1 MEITVVL
8 DTNILL
14 NVKNR
19 EEPYYEPSKQVLDAA
34 DEGRIHAAISVV
46 SIAELCAGYYSA
58 GDERGKQEL
67 IMHLLSSK
75 GFSIV
80 ELDVKLADVAGKIRA
95 ETGLRLPDAIIVAS
109 GLERRAAYI
118 VTHDEEF
125 RKGRRYL
132 EAVTSQEL
140 VRILGIS

>member
-1 MEITVVL
+1 MGITAVL
-8 DTNILL
+8 DTNIFL

-19 EEPYYEPSKQVLDAA
+19 EEPYYEASKQVLDAV
-34 DEGRIHAAISVV
+34 DNGKIHAIVSII
-46 SIAELCAGYYSA
+46 SIAELCAGYYSV

-67 IMHLLSSK
+67 LMHLMSSK
-75 GFSIV
+75 GYSIM
-80 ELDVKLADVAGKIRA
+80 ELNLKLAAAAGRIRA

-109 GLERRAAYI
+109 GLEKGATCI

-125 RKGRRYL
+125 RRANQYL

-140 VRILGIS
+140 IRKLG

>member
-1 MEITVVL
+1 MGITAVL
-8 DTNILL
+8 DTNIFL
-14 NVKNR
+14 NVKNK
-19 EEPYYEPSKQVLDAA
+19 EEPYYESSKQVLDAV
-34 DEGRIHAAISVV
+34 DEGMIQAVISVV

-67 IMHLLSSK
+67 IAHLASSN
-75 GFSIV
+75 GFSIMV
-80 ELDVKLADVAGKIRA
+80 LDLKLADAAGRIRA

-109 GLERRAAYI
+109 GLAKGATCI

-125 RKGRRYL
+125 KRANRYL

-140 VRILGIS
+140 IRRLG

>member
-1 MEITVVL
+1 MAITVVL
-8 DTNILL
+8 DTNIFL

-19 EEPYYEPSKQVLDAA
+19 EEPYYDSSRRVLNTV
-34 DEGRIHAAISVV
+34 DEGRMRAVISVV

-58 GDERGKQEL
+58 RDERGKQEL

-75 GFSIV
+75 GFIIV
-80 ELDVKLADVAGKIRA
+80 DLDVKLADAAGRIRA

-109 GLERRAAYI
+109 GLERGATYI
-118 VTHDEEF
+118 VTHDDEF
-125 RKGRRYL
+125 KKGERFL

-140 VRILGIS
+140 TRRLE

>member
-1 MEITVVL
+1 MGITVVL
-8 DTNILL
+8 DTNIFL

-19 EEPYYEPSKQVLDAA
+19 EERYYESSKWVLDAA
-34 DEGRIHAAISVV
+34 DDGRIHAVVSVV

-58 GDERGKQEL
+58 GDERGRQEM
-67 IMHLLSSK
+67 IMHLLSSQ

-80 ELDVKLADVAGKIRA
+80 ELSVKLADAAGRIRA

-109 GLERRAAYI
+109 GLERGAAYI

-125 RKGRRYL
+125 GKGKRFL

-140 VRILGIS
+140 ARRLE